1 MGLNNTKNIFTKVSL
16 FFYTERRYSIFLRK
30 ITVLNFTVLQKT
42 QLKTNCSF
50 NPIVFCVTLSVQKN
64 EMVKIRME
72 EEILK
77 QKVQKWIIS
86 ISTLILLGKFIA
98 YWMTHSVGILTDALE
113 SIVNV
118 TAGVIS
124 LFSLRYA
131 AQPKDKEHP
140 FGHGKMELIS
150 ASIEGIMITIA
161 GGFIIYEGMKRLFL
175 PEPIQK
181 LDIGIYIIAV
191 SGLLNYMMGW
201 YSVRMGRRYNSMAL
215 VAGGKHLQSDTYST
229 IGLIIG
235 LLLLYMTHIA
245 WIDSALALVFGMI
258 IIVTGISILRKTTDN
273 LLDHADEE
281 LLKELA
287 DQINK
292 ARSDE
297 WIDIHN
303 VKVIKSGSFLYLD
316 CDLTIP
322 WYYNI
327 EHGHELGKQL
337 HDVLSKQLAQ
347 KLQMT
352 IHLDPCNI
360 FDVPRCHACGLKQ
373 CPHRRENFK
382 QLEEI
387 SLTQLTS
394 NQADKGD

>member
-77 QKVQKWIIS
+77 QKVQKWIVS

-161 GGFIIYEGMKRLFL
+161 GGFIIYEGMKRRYRNWTSVFISSLFR
-175 PEPIQK
+175 
-181 LDIGIYIIAV
+181 GCSII
-191 SGLLNYMMGW
+191 
-201 YSVRMGRRYNSMAL
+201 
-215 VAGGKHLQSDTYST
+215 
-229 IGLIIG
+229 
-235 LLLLYMTHIA
+235 
-245 WIDSALALVFGMI
+245 
-258 IIVTGISILRKTTDN
+258 
-273 LLDHADEE
+273 
-281 LLKELA
+281 
-287 DQINK
+287 
-292 ARSDE
+292 
-297 WIDIHN
+297 
-303 VKVIKSGSFLYLD
+303 
-316 CDLTIP
+316 
-322 WYYNI
+322 
-327 EHGHELGKQL
+327 
-337 HDVLSKQLAQ
+337 
-347 KLQMT
+347 
-352 IHLDPCNI
+352 
-360 FDVPRCHACGLKQ
+360 
-373 CPHRRENFK
+373 
-382 QLEEI
+382 
-387 SLTQLTS
+387 
-394 NQADKGD
+394 